1 MARILPFPW
10 SLIAPRNT
18 PSADFNFSV
27 EDCDRRDPLNPETL
41 VLYTWADET
50 PRPGSEPKLSSHHE
64 SGVRTTENVITN
76 PLSEVGRRPGYLW
89 ITPWPHD
96 SSGAWKLKIGS
107 VELELQVSGGVR
119 RANGREVQNKANE
132 HSVALRETV
141 DQLCGY
147 FAESRSLASDERKKN
162 AAVGFGLDVVKLA
175 WEAIWTRW
183 AASAAGTEP
192 RTARVVEI
200 ARSYRSNIREVCERP
215 RRMLVRQRELVPVG
229 KIQELDETCLRDLI
243 RRPGRTIPEKAGSRQ
258 ELLGI
263 TRRETVDTAE
273 NRVIRDFLRLCQHRA
288 VSYQREYPQPAPLHA
303 KVQAVVDL
311 RRNCERWDAASPISL
326 ASKLVGLPKSNYVLE
341 KDRRYHALWNQ
352 YQLLRKEE
360 DMVDKV
366 WPWARRLWAD
376 FVRSLFVGFLSAQS
390 TSAAASWHLVGTLP
404 AYVRAEH
411 SSGSFVPALSISSRW
426 KHATADEE
434 LWIVHGAH
442 AHLCPGLQTT
452 LPRLGADLVI
462 ACFAPKR
469 AGETPTGLLTI
480 HSLLSLDTT
489 SETRDAAVESLA
501 ATLDVVAKLHSEIRH
516 VKGLLLRG
524 ESLSEA
530 KPLSRQ
536 KGRLDYL
543 SAPVGCGYWFTEF
556 PTEVSKLLEKLRP

>member
-10 SLIAPRNT
+10 SLLAPRNT
-18 PSADFNFSV
+18 TGADFDFNI
-27 EDCDRRDPLNPETL
+27 EDCDRREPLNPETL
-41 VLYTWADET
+41 VFYTRADET
-50 PRPGSEPKLSSHHE
+50 PMPDSAPKLMSHHE
-64 SGVRTTENVITN
+64 SGVRTTENVMVN
-76 PLSEVGRRPGYLW
+76 PSTELVRRPGYLW
-89 ITPWPHD
+89 ITPWPYD
-96 SSGAWKLKIGS
+96 GSGMWKLRIGS
-107 VELELQVSGGVR
+107 VELELPVAGGVR
-119 RANGREVQNKANE
+119 RANGREVQNKTNE
-132 HSVALRETV
+132 HSVALRETI

-147 FAESRSLASDERKKN
+147 FAESRSLASDQSKKKP
-162 AAVGFGLDVVKLA
+162 AAGFGKDVVKLA
-175 WEAIWTRW
+175 WEAIWARW
-183 AASAAGTEP
+183 KASAVGTEP

-200 ARSYRSNIREVCERP
+200 ARSYLSNIRDVCERP

-288 VSYQREYPQPAPLHA
+288 VSYQREYPQPKQLHE

-311 RRNCERWDAASPISL
+311 WRNCKRWDASAPISA

-352 YQLLRKEE
+352 YQLLRREE
-360 DMVDKV
+360 DMVDKI

-390 TSAAASWHLVGTLP
+390 TSAGASWHLVGTLP
-404 AYVRAEH
+404 AYVRPEH
-411 SSGSFVPALSISSRW
+411 SFGTFVPALSISSRW

-434 LWIVHGAH
+434 LWIIHGAH

-469 AGETPTGLLTI
+469 AGQTPTGLLTI
-480 HSLLSLDTT
+480 HSILSLETT
-489 SETRDAAVESLA
+489 PETRNTAVESLA
-501 ATLDVVAKLHSEIRH
+501 ATLDVVAKLHSEISH

-524 ESLSEA
+524 EYLFEA
-530 KPLSRQ
+530 KPFSRQ

-543 SAPVGCGYWFTEF
+543 SAPAGGGYWFTEF
-556 PTEVSKLLEKLRP
+556 PVNVSVLLEELRP

>member
-10 SLIAPRNT
+10 SLLAPRNT
-18 PSADFNFSV
+18 TGTDFNFSI
-27 EDCDRRDPLNPETL
+27 EDCDRRSPLNPETL
-41 VLYTWADET
+41 VFYTRADET
-50 PRPGSEPKLSSHHE
+50 PRPDSGPKLISQHE
-64 SGVRTTENVITN
+64 SGVRMTENVMIN
-76 PLSEVGRRPGYLW
+76 PLTELGRRPGYLW
-89 ITPWPHD
+89 ITPWPYD
-96 SSGAWKLKIGS
+96 SSAVWKLRIGA
-107 VELELQVSGGVR
+107 VELELPVSGGVR
-119 RANGREVQNKANE
+119 RAKGSEVQNKANE

-147 FAESRSLASDERKKN
+147 FAESRSLASDKRKKN

-175 WEAIWTRW
+175 WDAIWTRW

-200 ARSYRSNIREVCERP
+200 ARSYLSNIREVCERP
-215 RRMLVRQRELVPVG
+215 RRMLVRQRELLPVG

-273 NRVIRDFLRLCQHRA
+273 NRVIRDFLRLCQHRSD
-288 VSYQREYPQPAPLHA
+288 SYQREYPNSRHHA
-303 KVQAVVDL
+303 KVTAVVDL
-311 RRNCERWDAASPISL
+311 RRNCDRWDASAPISA

-352 YQLLRKEE
+352 YQLLRREE
-360 DMVDKV
+360 EMVDKV

-376 FVRSLFVGFLSAQS
+376 FVRSLFAGFLSDQS
-390 TSAAASWHLVGTLP
+390 ASSAAEWRLVGMLP
-404 AYVRAEH
+404 AYVRTEH
-411 SSGSFVPALSISSRW
+411 YAGTFVPGLSISSRW

-434 LWIVHGAH
+434 LWIIHGAH

-469 AGETPTGLLTI
+469 AGQSPIGLLTI
-480 HSLLSLDTT
+480 HSILSLETT
-489 SETRDAAVESLA
+489 PETRDTAVESLA
-501 ATLDVVAKLHSEIRH
+501 ATLDFVAKLHPEVTNI
-516 VKGLLLRG
+516 KGLLLRG
-524 ESLSEA
+524 ESFTEA
-530 KPLSRQ
+530 KPFSRK

-543 SAPVGCGYWFTEF
+543 SAPVGGEYWFTEF
-556 PTEVSKLLEKLRP
+556 PENVSVLLEELRL

>member
-10 SLIAPRNT
+10 SLLAPRNT
-18 PSADFNFSV
+18 AGADFNFSI
-27 EDCDRRDPLNPETL
+27 EDCDLRDPLNPETL
-41 VLYTWADET
+41 VFYILADEN
-50 PRPGSEPKLSSHHE
+50 PGQQNPPKLLGQHAF
-64 SGVRTTENVITN
+64 GVRISENVMDN
-76 PLSEVGRRPGYLW
+76 RRTELNRPPGNLW
-89 ITPWPHD
+89 ITPWPYD
-96 SSGAWKLKIGS
+96 SPGIWKLKIGS
-107 VELELQVSGGVR
+107 VELELPVSGGVR
-119 RANGREVQNKANE
+119 RANGGEVQNKANE

-442 AHLCPGLQTT
+442 AHLCPGLHTT

-524 ESLSEA
+524 EYLSEA
-530 KPLSRQ
+530 KPFSRQ

-543 SAPVGCGYWFTEF
+543 SAPAGGAYWFTEF
-556 PTEVSKLLEKLRP
+556 RDNLSVLLEELRP

>member
-10 SLIAPRNT
+10 SLLAPRNT
-18 PSADFNFSV
+18 IGADFNFSI

-41 VLYTWADET
+41 VFYTRSDEA
-50 PRPGSEPKLSSHHE
+50 PSPASAPKLVSHHE
-64 SGVRTTENVITN
+64 FGVRTKENVMVN
-76 PLSEVGRRPGYLW
+76 PLTELGRRPGCLW
-89 ITPWPHD
+89 ITPWPSD
-96 SSGAWKLKIGS
+96 GSSIWRLRIGS
-107 VELELQVSGGVR
+107 VEFELPVSGGVR
-119 RANGREVQNKANE
+119 RASGREVQNKSNE

-147 FAESRSLASDERKKN
+147 FAESRSLASDQNKKN
-162 AAVGFGLDVVKLA
+162 SAVGFGQDIVKLA
-175 WEAIWTRW
+175 WETIWTRW

-200 ARSYRSNIREVCERP
+200 ARSYLSSIRDVCERP

-273 NRVIRDFLRLCQHRA
+273 NRVIRDFIRLCQYRA
-288 VSYQREYPQPAPLHA
+288 VAYKREYPQPTPLHA

-311 RRNCERWDAASPISL
+311 RRNCERWDASAPISA

-390 TSAAASWHLVGTLP
+390 TSAVASWHLAGTLP
-404 AYVRAEH
+404 AYVRPEH
-411 SSGSFVPALSISSRW
+411 SFGTFVPALSISSRW

-434 LWIVHGAH
+434 LWIIHGAH

-469 AGETPTGLLTI
+469 AGQTPTGLLTI
-480 HSLLSLDTT
+480 HSILSLETT
-489 SETRDAAVESLA
+489 PETRNAAVESLA
-501 ATLDVVAKLHSEIRH
+501 ATLDAVAKLHSEVPH

-524 ESLSEA
+524 DYLTEA
-530 KPLSRQ
+530 KTFSRQ

-543 SAPVGCGYWFTEF
+543 SAPAGGGYWFTEF
-556 PTEVSKLLEKLRP
+556 RENVSVLLEELRP

>member
-1 MARILPFPW
+1 MARVLPFPW
-10 SLIAPRNT
+10 SLLAPRNT
-18 PSADFNFSV
+18 TGADLSV
-27 EDCDRRDPLNPETL
+27 DDCDRQGPFNPET
-41 VLYTWADET
+41 VVFYTRTDEGA
-50 PRPGSEPKLSSHHE
+50 PMLSSHRGH
-64 SGVRTTENVITN
+64 GARIAENVSIN
-76 PLSEVGRRPGYLW
+76 PQTELGRRPGFIW
-89 ITPWPHD
+89 TIPWPHD
-96 SSGAWKLKIGS
+96 GVSPWKFRLGAEQR
-107 VELELQVSGGVR
+107 ELMVAGGVR
-119 RANGREVQNKANE
+119 RASGREILGKSNE
-132 HSVALRETV
+132 HPIALREAI

-147 FAESRSLASDERKKN
+147 FTEARSLAADEIEARP
-162 AAVGFGLDVVKLA
+162 APGSQQAIVKIA
-175 WEAIWTRW
+175 WGAIWTRW
-183 AASAAGTEP
+183 SKSAAGTEP

-200 ARSYRSNIREVCERP
+200 ARFYLPNIRDVCSRP

-273 NRVIRDFLRLCQHRA
+273 NRVIRDFIRLCQHRA
-288 VSYQREYPQPAPLHA
+288 VAYQREYPQPRPLHP

-311 RRNCERWDAASPISL
+311 RRNCERWDASAPISA

-352 YQLLRKEE
+352 YQLLRREE

-376 FVRSLFVGFLSAQS
+376 FVRSLFVGFLSAES
-390 TSAAASWHLVGTLP
+390 TSAAASWHLVGALP

-411 SSGSFVPALSISSRW
+411 TSGTFVPALSISSRW

-524 ESLSEA
+524 EYLSEA
-530 KPLSRQ
+530 KPFSRQ

-543 SAPVGCGYWFTEF
+543 SAPAGGAYWFTEF
-556 PTEVSKLLEKLRP
+556 RDNLSVLLEELRP